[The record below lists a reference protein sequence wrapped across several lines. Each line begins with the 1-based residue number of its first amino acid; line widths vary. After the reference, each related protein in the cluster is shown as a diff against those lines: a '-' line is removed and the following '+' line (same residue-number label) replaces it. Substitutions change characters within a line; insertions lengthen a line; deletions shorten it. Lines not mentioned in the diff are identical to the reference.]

1 MKKLLLAT
9 VAAVLGL
16 AASAASLDW
25 TTWAYINDGSSDSD
39 WISGGQAYLVLVTD
53 TDSFAVADDL
63 SITGGSIVNGASFAD
78 GSANGSW
85 NDTSALVSGTT
96 YYFAVI
102 ATTDGSS
109 ATSVPTTGYY
119 AVDMNGDTGTASG
132 FYEVTW
138 NGDTGGVFEADGGFA
153 GAAMTT
159 AVGGEPIPEPTSG
172 LMLLLGVAG
181 LALRRKQK

>member
-1 MKKLLLAT
+1 MKKLI
-9 VAAVLGL
+9 VAACAIAF
-16 AASAASLDW
+16 AAVTQAAALQWSS
-25 TTWAYINDGSSDSD
+25 WAYTNDGSADSD
-39 WISGGQAYLVLVTD
+39 WITGGQAYLVMVTD
-53 TDSFAVADDL
+53 TATFAIDDSLTV
-63 SITGGSIVNGASFAD
+63 TGGTIVDSVQFYD
-78 GSANGSW
+78 GSVYGTW
-85 NDTSALVSGTT
+85 QDTGDLVDGTT
-96 YYFAVI
+96 YYFAI
-102 ATTDGSS
+102 ISTTDGAGS
-109 ATSVPTTGYY
+109 TVPTTGFY

-138 NGDTGGVFEADGGFA
+138 NASTGGGIEADGEFA